1 MPQNGLT
8 RVSDTAG
15 EHLARPRSL
24 PSETSR
30 RWLWYGFGM
39 ALVWLWYGF
48 GMALVWLWCGF
59 GVALVEPWWSLG
71 GALVEP
77 WGGFGVA
84 LGWLCTPESMPSIW
98 PWGGLGVALRWLWV
112 ALPGVSAF
120 CTLHSAFAQGRR
132 WNHERPEK
140 TKIAD
145 ILHNRGTQRASPDYG
160 SIPLDNRLRH
170 QLAA

>member
-59 GVALVEPWWSLG
+59 GVAL
-71 GALVEP
+71 
-77 WGGFGVA
+77 
-84 LGWLCTPESMPSIW
+84 GWLCTPEYMPTICLLYGFAVAL
-98 PWGGLGVALRWLWV
+98 GGL
-112 ALPGVSAF
+112 S
-120 CTLHSAFAQGRR
+120 AQGSGF
-132 WNHERPEK
+132 K
-140 TKIAD
+140 V
-145 ILHNRGTQRASPDYG
+145 QG
-160 SIPLDNRLRH
+160 SM
-170 QLAA
+170 